1 MRRQL
6 AVNSNT
12 SAQDMESI
20 QTVELLGEG
29 TFGKVYKG
37 LWRGSVVAVSRGLLR
52 CLAMCYAS
60 SRSHV
65 QRRAAVSHQA
75 MYGHSADRSMCR
87 PVIEAM
93 QGRTMAVE
101 GFISWWVAVMCLE
114 LLLHMELVWLPDV
127 CSMFS
132 LGVSSVQV
140 KTMLLPANMSGAE
153 KREKM

>member
-12 SAQDMESI
+12 SAQDLESI

-37 LWRGSVVAVSRGLLR
+37 LWRGTVVA
-52 CLAMCYAS
+52 
-60 SRSHV
+60 
-65 QRRAAVSHQA
+65 
-75 MYGHSADRSMCR
+75 
-87 PVIEAM
+87 
-93 QGRTMAVE
+93 
-101 GFISWWVAVMCLE
+101 
-114 LLLHMELVWLPDV
+114 
-127 CSMFS
+127 
-132 LGVSSVQV
+132 V

>member
-6 AVNSNT
+6 AVNSNS

-37 LWRGSVVAVSRGLLR
+37 LWRGSVVAV
-52 CLAMCYAS
+52 
-60 SRSHV
+60 
-65 QRRAAVSHQA
+65 
-75 MYGHSADRSMCR
+75 
-87 PVIEAM
+87 
-93 QGRTMAVE
+93 
-101 GFISWWVAVMCLE
+101 
-114 LLLHMELVWLPDV
+114 
-127 CSMFS
+127 
-132 LGVSSVQV
+132 